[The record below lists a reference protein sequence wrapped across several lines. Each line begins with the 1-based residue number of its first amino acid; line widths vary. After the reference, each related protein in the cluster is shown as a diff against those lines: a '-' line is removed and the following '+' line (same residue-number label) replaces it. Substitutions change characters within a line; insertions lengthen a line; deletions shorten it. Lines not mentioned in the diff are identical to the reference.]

1 MKKTLQKLV
10 VTALTTN
17 LLLVAI
23 PTTAVWAQDGEES
36 TEEVAETATEEEASE
51 EETTEE
57 TTEEEVATEGHALK
71 DVLVE
76 ATAENLALLDAFAD
90 YQKVIEQFS
99 IQDLNVSDVV
109 GSSFDEVVD
118 NFDGQVEPE
127 VFDLSENEKYL
138 SYTYEI
144 DEISSVTEENK
155 AAELILYFSDDTLL
169 YVGIAT
175 LDMELYPEDV
185 LSEEEIETWIADQV
199 DIQTVADRQ
208 TRIMGLSE
216 MVFDGIP
223 YHMVFLP
230 TITAENEV
238 FGDFMIISEGAVFDS
253 YPLGIEEAIESPQ
266 TTMLSLFSDFFGFG
280 AETEETPVEE
290 EPAEEETTEESAE

>member
-23 PTTAVWAQDGEES
+23 PTIAVWAQDGEES

-57 TTEEEVATEGHALK
+57 EGSTEGHALK

-76 ATAENLALLDAFAD
+76 ETAENLALLDAFAD

-99 IQDLNVSDVV
+99 IQDLNESDIV
-109 GSSFDEVVD
+109 GSSFDEVVE
-118 NFDGQVEPE
+118 NFDAQVEPE
-127 VFDLSENEKYL
+127 VFDLSETEKYL

-185 LSEEEIETWIADQV
+185 LPEEEIETWIADQV
-199 DIQTVADRQ
+199 DIQTITDRQ
-208 TRIMGLSE
+208 PRIMGLSE
-216 MVFDGIP
+216 MVFDGNP

-238 FGDFMIISEGAVFDS
+238 FGDFTIISEGIVFDS

-266 TTMLSLFSDFFGFG
+266 TTMLSLFSDFFGLG
-280 AETEETPVEE
+280 AEEEETPVEE
-290 EPAEEETTEESAE
+290 ESLEEETTEESEESAE

>member
-57 TTEEEVATEGHALK
+57 EGSTEGHALK

-76 ATAENLALLDAFAD
+76 ETAENLALLDAFAD

-99 IQDLNVSDVV
+99 IQDLNESDIV
-109 GSSFDEVVD
+109 GSSFDEVVE
-118 NFDGQVEPE
+118 NFDAQVEPE
-127 VFDLSENEKYL
+127 VFDLSETEKYL

-185 LSEEEIETWIADQV
+185 LPEEEIETWIADQV
-199 DIQTVADRQ
+199 DIQTITDRQ
-208 TRIMGLSE
+208 PRIMGLSE
-216 MVFDGIP
+216 MVFDGNP

-238 FGDFMIISEGAVFDS
+238 YGDFTIISEGIVFDS

-266 TTMLSLFSDFFGFG
+266 TTMLSLFSDFFGLG
-280 AETEETPVEE
+280 AEEEETPVVEE
-290 EPAEEETTEESAE
+290 SLEEETTEESAE